1 MRPRRTKFKK
11 YHKPSISNGYK
22 KKSHLI
28 YGDYGLLA
36 LEGGL
41 IKDSQIMCSIMCMK
55 RKLKR
60 KGKIS
65 VRIFPHIGVS
75 KKPLEVRMG
84 KGKGAPEYFVAVAK
98 AGRILFEVAGVPYEV
113 AKEALRLAAQKL
125 PVKTKFVVARDFEA

>member
-11 YHKPSISNGYK
+11 YHKPSISNAYK

-28 YGDYGLLA
+28 YGNYGLLA

-84 KGKGAPEYFVAVAK
+84 KGKGSVDHYATEVKGGSVMFELVGASESIAK
-98 AGRILFEVAGVPYEV
+98 T
-113 AKEALRLAAQKL
+113 ALKIAASKL
-125 PVKTKFVVARDFEA
+125 PIKCGIIIRK

>member
-84 KGKGAPEYFVAVAK
+84 KGKGSVDHYATEVKGGSVMFELVGASESIAK
-98 AGRILFEVAGVPYEV
+98 T
-113 AKEALRLAAQKL
+113 ALKIAASKL
-125 PVKTKFVVARDFEA
+125 PIKCGIINRK

>member
-84 KGKGAPEYFVAVAK
+84 KGKGSVDHYATEVKGGSVMFELVGASESIAK
-98 AGRILFEVAGVPYEV
+98 TALKIAASKLPIKCRILI
-113 AKEALRLAAQKL
+113 K
-125 PVKTKFVVARDFEA
+125 

>member
-84 KGKGAPEYFVAVAK
+84 KGKGSVDHYATEVKGGSVM
-98 AGRILFEVAGVPYEV
+98 FELVGASESI
-113 AKEALRLAAQKL
+113 ANTALKIAASKL
-125 PVKTKFVVARDFEA
+125 PIKCGIIIKK

>member
-84 KGKGAPEYFVAVAK
+84 KGKGSVDHYATEVKGGSVM
-98 AGRILFEVAGVPYEV
+98 FEL
-113 AKEALRLAAQKL
+113 K
-125 PVKTKFVVARDFEA
+125 

>member
-84 KGKGAPEYFVAVAK
+84 KGKGSVDYYATEVKGGSIIFELVGASESIAK
-98 AGRILFEVAGVPYEV
+98 T
-113 AKEALRLAAQKL
+113 ALKIAASKL
-125 PVKTKFVVARDFEA
+125 PIKCRIIIR